1 MYSQIDLFPKSI
13 VANKFDYSQ
22 IASIKNIVRNSG
34 IPINFI
40 GYKYIIEALIYMIN
54 SEEKIFLNQIYI
66 LLSELHKTSSEC
78 IEASIRNAIR
88 KAITIN
94 NINMRKILNIP
105 ETVNLS
111 NSIFLNSV
119 KEIIVEKN
127 FKINDIT

>member
-1 MYSQIDLFPKSI
+1 MYNKIESSQKIRI
-13 VANKFDYSQ
+13 NNKLYCEQ
-22 IASIKNIVRNSG
+22 ITSIKNILRFFG

-40 GYKYIIEALIYMIN
+40 GYKYIIEALIYMID
-54 SEEKIFLNQIYI
+54 SEEKLFLNQIYI
-66 LLSELHKTSSEC
+66 LLSEIHKTSSEC

-94 NINMRKILNIP
+94 NTNMRKILNIP

-127 FKINDIT
+127 FKINNIT